1 MKRIMLITL
10 VAGLLGAC
18 NEQAGDSMTDS
29 DTTSTTVTTSPE
41 DNTVSD
47 YAPSEGDVTYRE
59 NRVQVWRGGTWNDA
73 DEDVKM
79 DNGVVVY
86 RDGRATRDGK
96 EIELEDGQVVD
107 HSGNIFDRT
116 GRALE
121 SAWDHTKEG
130 VKKAGS
136 EIKDVVDDDNNN

>member
-59 NRVQVWRGGTWNDA
+59 NRVQVRRGGACNDA

-121 SAWDHTKEG
+121 SAWDHTKEW
-130 VKKAGS
+130 V
-136 EIKDVVDDDNNN
+136 